1 MKHYTKEELLEAVK
15 DSGGIVSEIARR
27 LSCDW
32 MTARKYVEQNKAAHA
47 AFIAESE
54 AMLDQVER
62 CAYDTALAGDG
73 PMIRYIL
80 STKGKKRGWTEEDIA
95 AAMVGDPVIQIVFPE
110 CSHACSCGGCHDD

>member
-1 MKHYTKEELLEAVK
+1 MKNYSKNELLEAIK

-27 LSCDW
+27 LGCDW
-32 MTARKYVEQNKAAHA
+32 MTARKYVEQNKAVHA

-62 CAYDTALAGDG
+62 CAYDTALSGDG

-110 CSHACSCGGCHDD
+110 HQSEGYHDD